1 MNLVIM
7 TDDQKLNLFIENT
20 NQVLLS
26 NKIQISENR

>member
-7 TDDQKLNLFIENT
+7 TEDQKLNLFTKNT

>member
-7 TDDQKLNLFIENT
+7 TEDQKLNLFIENT

>member
-1 MNLVIM
+1 MNLVVM
-7 TDDQKLNLFIENT
+7 TDDQKLNLFTENT

>member
-26 NKIQISENR
+26 NKIQISENS

>member
-1 MNLVIM
+1 M

>member
-7 TDDQKLNLFIENT
+7 TDDQKLNLFTENT

>member
-1 MNLVIM
+1 M
-7 TDDQKLNLFIENT
+7 TDDQKLNLFTENT